1 MAGNSKN
8 KTTKNGKLNASRN
21 MSRYKTNP
29 IYRNPVVR
37 PRINFSFDGQ
47 ILNGTGFSAPMVT
60 LANIASAVYYV
71 NCSNNISVFPTAN
84 KYIQSVALDYN
95 TITKVYNEYKYH
107 TLQCHWL
114 PFVSPGVTD
123 GGSQVYV
130 AYVDNAEEI
139 AALDIATAANTF
151 NTSKAARNMKFF
163 NAWERFTY
171 NVPLSSRRK
180 MFDTNLND
188 VIIADTVDRGI
199 QGAVVVGSASG
210 PTPVS
215 LGQWRFTYTLELR
228 TLNNQLTT

>member
-1 MAGNSKN
+1 MAGNSQ
-8 KTTKNGKLNASRN
+8 TKNLKNRKANASRN
-21 MSRYKTNP
+21 MSKYKANP

-47 ILNGTGFSAPMVT
+47 ILNGTGFSAPMGT
-60 LANIASAVYYV
+60 LVNVAAAVYYV
-71 NCSNNISVFPTAN
+71 NCSNNISTFPTAN

-95 TITKVYNEYKYH
+95 TITKMYNEYKYL

-114 PFVSPGVTD
+114 PFVSPGVTE
-123 GGSQVYV
+123 GGSQMYV

-139 AALDIATAANTF
+139 AALDIATAVNTF

-180 MFDTNLND
+180 TFDTNLND

-199 QGAVVVGSASG
+199 QGAVVVGASS
-210 PTPVS
+210 TPAATS
-215 LGQWRFTYTLELR
+215 LGQWRFTYSLELR
-228 TLNNQLTT
+228 TLNSQLTT